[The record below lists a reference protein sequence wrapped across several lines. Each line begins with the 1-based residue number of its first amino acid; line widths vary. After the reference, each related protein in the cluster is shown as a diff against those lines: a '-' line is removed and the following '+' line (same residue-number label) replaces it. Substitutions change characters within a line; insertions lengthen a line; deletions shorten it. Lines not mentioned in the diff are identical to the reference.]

1 MERPSC
7 GIVRSGSA
15 QTEGEWGLPPFAGT
29 ETALSA
35 SICCN
40 SAMEFIGHG
49 FDDLDDSHTDL
60 YLARI
65 PSLAEWRVLREDDLW
80 RELVEEPVGAGCA
93 LFIAG
98 DWRGTTSEI
107 REFASYCISQ
117 GIFWVSTWGPGCEVA
132 HDLFDWADLE
142 AKDFSTD
149 SVVMTTWHADEP
161 LHVAMTLFFTAFDD
175 QGQSAGPVRIA
186 LNFGEPDWSDAI
198 RRVARHE
205 VGRNH

>member
-1 MERPSC
+1 
-7 GIVRSGSA
+7 
-15 QTEGEWGLPPFAGT
+15 
-29 ETALSA
+29 
-35 SICCN
+35 
-40 SAMEFIGHG
+40 MEFIGHG
-49 FDDLDDSHTDL
+49 FDDLDDSTTDL

-65 PSLAEWRVLREDDLW
+65 PSLDAWRVLVDDDLW
-80 RELVEEPVGAGCA
+80 RSLVEVPTAPGCA

-98 DWRGTTSEI
+98 DWRQTTSEI
-107 REFASYCISQ
+107 REFANYCMSHA
-117 GIFWVSTWGPGCEVA
+117 IFWVSTWGPGCEES

-161 LHVAMTLFFTAFDD
+161 LHVAMTLFFAAFPD
-175 QGQSAGPVRIA
+175 QGKSAGPVRIA

-205 VGRNH
+205 VGRNQ